1 MYPTQ
6 AFCGLNCK
14 MVCDSCRLPVCA
26 PRFCFC
32 SVRFPETVKQ
42 QECEFEK
49 VTKAR
54 KQGEKFS
61 FYKKGLKNGDKIVFA
76 SDASIVAKVA
86 GEREVEYKGQIWKL
100 SPLTREIYREKNQL
114 TSSECYQGAY
124 YFKYKDT
131 RLTKLP
137 DIHC

>member
-42 QECEFEK
+42 AQMDIPSRVPGGAGSTHIQWSAKDQLGVPAGPVSKEQALSLCLEASGEIQLGRP
-49 VTKAR
+49 VLRYAR
-54 KQGEKFS
+54 QTQQSPGSLSEQ
-61 FYKKGLKNGDKIVFA
+61 VFPHPTSGHHVPA
-76 SDASIVAKVA
+76 SQRDTNIDA
-86 GEREVEYKGQIWKL
+86 
-100 SPLTREIYREKNQL
+100 
-114 TSSECYQGAY
+114 
-124 YFKYKDT
+124 
-131 RLTKLP
+131 
-137 DIHC
+137 